1 VVVVLSVWG
10 VGGVLGGLRVLARL
24 VFGVSLVKLKKCCE
38 RQAAVDFELA
48 GALPCRS
55 SLHTVCD
62 DIDLTTFTC
71 HIMGAEM
78 SILTH
83 ERLKAMSCFSHGL
96 HACIVRR

>member
-1 VVVVLSVWG
+1 
-10 VGGVLGGLRVLARL
+10 
-24 VFGVSLVKLKKCCE
+24 
-38 RQAAVDFELA
+38 
-48 GALPCRS
+48 
-55 SLHTVCD
+55 LHTVCD